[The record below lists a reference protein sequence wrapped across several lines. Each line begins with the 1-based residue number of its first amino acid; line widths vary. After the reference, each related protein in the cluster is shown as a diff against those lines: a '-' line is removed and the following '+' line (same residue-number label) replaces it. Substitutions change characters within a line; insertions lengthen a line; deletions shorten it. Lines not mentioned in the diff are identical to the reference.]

1 MRSNRLI
8 VVASKSIV
16 KNKMRTFLTM
26 LGIIIGVGAVI
37 VMVAVGQG
45 ARTQIQ
51 QRIESLGTNLIVITQ
66 GASQSGGV
74 SQGAGTSNRLT
85 VEDAEA
91 LRNQSILL
99 TDVSP
104 VVMTFSQIVGGEGN
118 WRTAIHGV
126 APDYFTIRDWTVQSG
141 RVFDQNELLASRK
154 VVLIGQTVA
163 RQLFPDQDP
172 VGQQLRIRNVPVDV
186 IGVLAPKGQTAE
198 GNDQDDV
205 IIAPFTTVETRL
217 SRRTWI
223 PQILASTPN
232 KADIP
237 AAQEEVRAILR
248 ETHGLAD
255 YEPDDFTVRNQTDLA
270 DAAQGTTEVMSLLL
284 AAIASISLV
293 VGGIGIMNIMLV
305 SVTERTREIGIRLAV
320 GARGKDVMRQFLV
333 ESVVLCVIGGIF
345 GVLVGFTG
353 AAILERI
360 TGWGT
365 TIAPAMVAVAIGF
378 SASVGIFFGYYPAR
392 KAAMLDPIQAL
403 RYE

>member
-1 MRSNRLI
+1 MKANRLI
-8 VVASKSIV
+8 GVASQSIV
-16 KNKMRTFLTM
+16 RNKMRTFLTM
-26 LGIIIGVGAVI
+26 LGIIIGVSAVI

-66 GASQSGGV
+66 GAAQTGGV

-85 VEDAEA
+85 VDDADA
-91 LRNQSILL
+91 LRRQSLLL
-99 TDVSP
+99 TGVSP
-104 VVMTFSQIVGGEGN
+104 VVMTFSQVVGGEGN
-118 WRTAIHGV
+118 WRTGIQGV
-126 APDYFTIRDWTVQSG
+126 SPDYFTIRDWRLESG
-141 RVFDQNELLASRK
+141 RTFDQNDLLAARK
-154 VVLIGQTVA
+154 IVLLGRTVA
-163 RQLFPDQDP
+163 NQLFPDQDP
-172 VGQQLRIRNVPVDV
+172 VGQQVRVRNVPVEI
-186 IGVLAPKGQTAE
+186 IGVLAAKGQTAE

-205 IIAPFTTVETRL
+205 IIAPYTTVETRL

-223 PQILASTPN
+223 PQILASTAT
-232 KADIP
+232 KAEIP
-237 AAQEEVRAILR
+237 AAQEEIRTILR
-248 ETHGLAD
+248 ETHELAPHD
-255 YEPDDFTVRNQTDLA
+255 PDDFTVRNQADLS
-270 DAAQGTTEVMSLLL
+270 DAAESTTEVMSLLL

-345 GVLVGFTG
+345 GVLLGFTG
-353 AAILERI
+353 AAILERA

-378 SASVGIFFGYYPAR
+378 SAGVGIFFGYYPAR
-392 KAAMLDPIQAL
+392 KAAMLDPIEAL

>member
-1 MRSNRLI
+1 MKANRLI
-8 VVASKSIV
+8 RVASQSIV
-16 KNKMRTFLTM
+16 RNKMRTFLTM

-66 GASQSGGV
+66 GAAQTGGV

-85 VEDAEA
+85 VDDADA
-91 LRNQSILL
+91 LRRQSLLL
-99 TDVSP
+99 TGVSP
-104 VVMTFSQIVGGEGN
+104 VVVTFSQIIGGSGN
-118 WRTAIHGV
+118 WRTVIQGV
-126 APDYFTIRDWTVQSG
+126 SPDYFAIRDWRLESG
-141 RVFDQNELLASRK
+141 RTFDQNELLAARK
-154 VVLIGQTVA
+154 VVILGHTVA
-163 RQLFPDQDP
+163 DQLFPDQDP
-172 VGQQLRIRNVPVDV
+172 LGQQVRVRNVPVEV

-198 GNDQDDV
+198 GTDQDDV
-205 IIAPFTTVETRL
+205 IIAPYTTVETRL
-217 SRRTWI
+217 SRRTFI
-223 PQILASTPN
+223 PQILAATAS

-237 AAQEEVRAILR
+237 AAQEEVRTILR
-248 ETHGLAD
+248 ETHELAAYD
-255 YEPDDFTVRNQTDLA
+255 PDDFTVRNQADLSE
-270 DAAQGTTEVMSLLL
+270 AAEGTTEVMSLLL

-333 ESVVLCVIGGIF
+333 ESVVLCVIGGIV
-345 GVLVGFTG
+345 GVLLGFTG
-353 AAILERI
+353 AAILERA

-378 SASVGIFFGYYPAR
+378 SAAVGIFFGYYPAR